1 MEEMTGSER
10 SGYNVRQPGAF
21 DAYIPRPLPPVP
33 PLDLSRLVAVLSAA
47 DQSLGWLFGATRHLP
62 DQDLFLGMYVRREA
76 LLSSQIEGTDCTLD
90 DLFAYEL
97 DGDKAE
103 LATLDVQEVVNYVAA
118 LNYGLERLDSL
129 PISSRLIRE
138 VHALLLSRGRGS
150 DKTPGEFRT
159 TQNWIGP
166 PGSTIATAKFVPPPV
181 VDMEQAISD
190 LEKFIHEARNA
201 NSLPALILCG
211 LVHAQFET
219 IHPFLDGNG
228 RIGRLLITL
237 ILCDG
242 RRGTAVLYLSN
253 YLRRHR
259 SRYFDLLTA
268 VRITGAWEE
277 WLEFFLAGIE
287 QTASDAAS
295 TAQRVHEL
303 RENTRKSLEEAG
315 ASAKELAML
324 DGLFRQPLVNGKWVE
339 KTVGVTAMTA
349 NAYLRRFV
357 EVGALREITGRARNR
372 VYRFDPYL
380 DLFDQPVTED
390 VDDVTN
396 S

>member
-1 MEEMTGSER
+1 
-10 SGYNVRQPGAF
+10 
-21 DAYIPRPLPPVP
+21 
-33 PLDLSRLVAVLSAA
+33 
-47 DQSLGWLFGATRHLP
+47 
-62 DQDLFLGMYVRREA
+62 MYVRREA

-357 EVGALREITGRARNR
+357 EVGALREIT
-372 VYRFDPYL
+372 
-380 DLFDQPVTED
+380 ED

>member
-1 MEEMTGSER
+1 MTGSQR
-10 SGYNVRQPGAF
+10 SGYNVRQPGGF
-21 DAYIPRPLPPVP
+21 EAYIPRPLPPVP
-33 PLDLSRLVAVLSAA
+33 PLDLSRLVTALSAA
-47 DQSLGWLFGATRHLP
+47 DQALGWLFGATSHLP

-97 DGDKAE
+97 DDNKAE
-103 LATLDVQEVVNYVAA
+103 VATVDVQDVVNYVGA

-138 VHALLLSRGRGS
+138 VHALLLSEGRGS

-166 PGSTIATAKFVPPPV
+166 PGSTIASAKFVPPPV

-190 LEKFIHEARNA
+190 LEKFIHEARDA

-242 RRGTAVLYLSN
+242 RRGAAVLYLSN

-259 SRYFDLLTA
+259 SRYFNLLTA

-295 TAQRVHEL
+295 TAQKVHEL
-303 RENTRKSLEEAG
+303 RENTRGSLERAG
-315 ASAKELAML
+315 ASAKELTML

-339 KTVGVTAMTA
+339 RTLGVTAMTA

-390 VDDVTN
+390 VEDVTN